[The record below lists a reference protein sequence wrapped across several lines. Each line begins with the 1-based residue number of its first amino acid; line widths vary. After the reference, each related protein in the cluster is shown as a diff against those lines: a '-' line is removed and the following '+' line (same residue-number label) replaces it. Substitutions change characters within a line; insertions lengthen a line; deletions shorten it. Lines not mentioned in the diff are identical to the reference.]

1 MHEASPAGGAA
12 LPTPCGGTGAGLGCT
27 GRVLS
32 FDPQELSRVSVILI
46 PSLHLGELR
55 LREANKP
62 AQVTQLPGRE
72 SPAVLCGVIRRAW
85 FSSFPST
92 AKPTVCF
99 STEPNRLWNI
109 HCQTS
114 RECGTYTTFGID
126 QKVACQT
133 RFSSMAGVYTLQSAK
148 P

>member
-85 FSSFPST
+85 FSSFHLQQSPECVSLRNQT
-92 AKPTVCF
+92 A
-99 STEPNRLWNI
+99 
-109 HCQTS
+109 
-114 RECGTYTTFGID
+114 CGTYTV
-126 QKVACQT
+126 KLAV
-133 RFSSMAGVYTLQSAK
+133 SAGLTPPLELIRK
-148 P
+148 